1 MNSIDEK
8 PSEEQLDLNPQPT
21 DPDYSDA
28 VGERLRN
35 NQCPRCMG
43 DLTRITEH
51 GSERRYCMQ
60 CRMTVID
67 IDGRQAKLNS

>member
-1 MNSIDEK
+1 MSK
-8 PSEEQLDLNPQPT
+8 PSEEQLDLNPQPLENELA
-21 DPDYSDA
+21 DE
-28 VGERLRN
+28 VGRRLRN
-35 NQCPRCMG
+35 NQCPRCIG
-43 DLTRITEH
+43 DLARITEH

>member
-1 MNSIDEK
+1 MSK

-21 DPDYSDA
+21 DQDCSDA

-43 DLTRITEH
+43 GLTRITEH

-67 IDGRQAKLNS
+67 IDGQKAKFHS

>member
-1 MNSIDEK
+1 MSK
-8 PSEEQLDLNPQPT
+8 LSEEQLDLNPQPLENELA
-21 DPDYSDA
+21 DE
-28 VGERLRN
+28 VGRRLRN
-35 NQCPRCMG
+35 NQCPRCIG

>member
-1 MNSIDEK
+1 MSSTK
-8 PSEEQLDLNPQPT
+8 KSSEEQLDLNPQPYEESA
-21 DPDYSDA
+21 DI

-43 DLTRITEH
+43 NLARITEH
-51 GSERRYCMQ
+51 GSERRYCMN

-67 IDGRQAKLNS
+67 IDGKKAPLNS